1 MRSRSAFFT
10 SLSGMTAGASL
21 LRVMAKDDALPSV
34 FAKISPKT
42 RVATVA
48 TGFVAVLT
56 LALIFI
62 VLPIGMTTG
71 AKISNYGAL
80 STYFMLNIA
89 VIWGLGIKA
98 KILEHGKFW
107 RTIIF
112 PLIGAIVTGVIFCSL
127 GGEVLIVGTVWLV
140 LGIIFYYVWTKAL
153 HHTPD
158 LLSDS
163 RAKGETKAQR
173 IARNAQADAHAKQVA
188 QNVLDQQTAA
198 DSMSNESSKA

>member
-1 MRSRSAFFT
+1 M
-10 SLSGMTAGASL
+10 
-21 LRVMAKDDALPSV
+21 P
-34 FAKISPKT
+34 
-42 RVATVA
+42 
-48 TGFVAVLT
+48 
-56 LALIFI
+56 
-62 VLPIGMTTG
+62 
-71 AKISNYGAL
+71 
-80 STYFMLNIA
+80 
-89 VIWGLGIKA
+89 
-98 KILEHGKFW
+98 E
-107 RTIIF
+107 
-112 PLIGAIVTGVIFCSL
+112 LIGAIVTGVIFCSL

>member
-1 MRSRSAFFT
+1 
-10 SLSGMTAGASL
+10 
-21 LRVMAKDDALPSV
+21 
-34 FAKISPKT
+34 
-42 RVATVA
+42 
-48 TGFVAVLT
+48 
-56 LALIFI
+56 
-62 VLPIGMTTG
+62 
-71 AKISNYGAL
+71 
-80 STYFMLNIA
+80 MLNIA

-188 QNVLDQQTAA
+188 RTCSTSRLPRTPL
-198 DSMSNESSKA
+198 SNESSEG